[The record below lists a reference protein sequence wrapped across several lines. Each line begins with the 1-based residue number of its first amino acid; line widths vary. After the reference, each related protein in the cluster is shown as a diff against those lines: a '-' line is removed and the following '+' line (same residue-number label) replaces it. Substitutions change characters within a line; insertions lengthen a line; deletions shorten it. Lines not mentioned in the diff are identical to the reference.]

1 MKSHRIGIVAVVFIA
16 VMMGLNTALSTT
28 VFFIFLLASFFVG
41 FFNETQSIVSTD
53 LLDVFNI
60 QCTTASQSL
69 LKMSTKQSAG
79 DNKTSVDKRLSGSSI
94 IDDAV
99 QDVFQYIIRDY
110 VENWYSLVTKET
122 EFLFESKHFLQK
134 IAINASNRCKEVD
147 WLPFLTTRFF
157 DSVIA
162 HIRTYREAKNRLNQ
176 KTSNE
181 DSAKGM
187 NQNLVATF
195 FELERSGTKKNS
207 RKRISM
213 DPSYEKEC
221 LKILSDFLLQLLGKE
236 ELNCRPLNLLSS
248 QILAGEIIIP
258 LFDLLSDPDYI
269 NQTVIWL
276 CKNCQITSDSFLSVI
291 RCTENFSELDA
302 SQQLLTKEIAIMRSH
317 DFGGE
322 DDIFIKR
329 KLSSLLFVNR
339 LIGNHIRELNEGS
352 EHNAI
357 GYHTQSYWKEYLT
370 SHDGNAVYQ
379 LPLDFILK
387 NSVALSYLLDFMTVL
402 KSQAYIFFL
411 LNVEGWKIGA
421 NQQISQLQLE
431 GFLVKTEY
439 NHFKQRYNISEQ
451 NSPGQILMS
460 LQESAMSIFSQ
471 YFADNVSTRLQID
484 DVVVRRLLYNLKN
497 EAPVDTWFDEA
508 KSAIIC
514 KIEKDERFMPSF
526 RKSIGYIRMLAE
538 LDMLKEASKS
548 DDEDLRSLDDQNT
561 YESNSSGLLVDLEG
575 KEKYRSD
582 IAACTNDEST
592 SVDYTLS
599 ASICQKG
606 VVKDGISSHAVYSVT
621 VVKSLGSKE
630 IDSWVVYRRYSD
642 FHDFHIRLE
651 ERFRVMKEFSFPAK
665 RAFNNMDKLFLER
678 RQYLLN
684 EYLSKLLKP
693 EFLRTNPGIKDFL
706 LQFFDRGSYEHSKGM
721 ISRKV
726 DSLMNPL
733 VSSMRTVTKVVRSES
748 SSLRESSNS
757 EENLDSMQ
765 TSSGIPLYGDDQ
777 LPLRILLILMDE
789 IFDLQTRNQWL
800 RKRVFYVLREI
811 LRAMFGDVFNQKIVD
826 YVVTATSPEQVAE
839 LIQVIKNSCWPN
851 GVPAMP
857 RPSRDEATKMR
868 TRVAAKMSLLSLF
881 SDEIKHLIGSETT
894 REGVLRIFELLQN
907 PILNRRLLFVIF
919 EGVIDVLFPESNI
932 DELFEKL
939 YVETSH

>member
-1 MKSHRIGIVAVVFIA
+1 I
-16 VMMGLNTALSTT
+16 
-28 VFFIFLLASFFVG
+28 
-41 FFNETQSIVSTD
+41 
-53 LLDVFNI
+53 
-60 QCTTASQSL
+60 
-69 LKMSTKQSAG
+69 
-79 DNKTSVDKRLSGSSI
+79 SVDKRLSGSSI

-122 EFLFESKHFLQK
+122 EFLFESKQFLQK

-176 KTSNE
+176 KTSND

-187 NQNLVATF
+187 NQNLVTTF

-221 LKILSDFLLQLLGKE
+221 LKIISDFLLQLLGKE

-357 GYHTQSYWKEYLT
+357 EYLT

-411 LNVEGWKIGA
+411 LN
-421 NQQISQLQLE
+421 LE

-439 NHFKQRYNISEQ
+439 NHFKQRYNNSEQ

-508 KSAIIC
+508 KSAIIY

-561 YESNSSGLLVDLEG
+561 YESHSSGLLVDLEG

-582 IAACTNDEST
+582 IAACTNDDSR
-592 SVDYTLS
+592 SYLVFFSFFIL
-599 ASICQKG
+599 G

-621 VVKSLGSKE
+621 VIKSLGSKE

-693 EFLRTNPGIKDFL
+693 EFLRTNPGIKDSL

-839 LIQVIKNSCWPN
+839 LIQYLNHYRNSCWPN

-894 REGVLRIFELLQN
+894 REGVLRVFELLQN